1 MYIHMAILV
10 RLSSP
15 IKVSTIFENFLSLLV
30 VSPSSSKRGL
40 ISSKH
45 VTLLRLLSTS
55 GDEELWE
62 LVSASTIDFLQYMF
76 TYFQLIILAKNVVQI
91 QKRGILVSIGFQLQK
106 KKFDYVQIVCLFLHF
121 WSLKKLSRSFL
132 Q

>member
-30 VSPSSSKRGL
+30 VSPSSSKRDL

-76 TYFQLIILAKNVVQI
+76 TYFQLIILAKKCCSNSKERYFGVNW
-91 QKRGILVSIGFQLQK
+91 VSTSKEKIWLCSNCLLIFTFLEFEK
-106 KKFDYVQIVCLFLHF
+106 IV
-121 WSLKKLSRSFL
+121 S
-132 Q
+132 